1 MEEIDELSKQLLFSW
16 IELKTLSEQMDN
28 NILEQQFRYTDKHR
42 PMFLPD
48 NKTIRTHIL
57 GFEIVLYKKPIA
69 IDEHIRY
76 MEYAFTYDGEAGKK
90 IIAKYY
96 LDTQGSVW
104 EDCESQKHF
113 CDHKNR
119 ELAKYLF
126 ERLILAVTDSD
137 LTKPSD

>member
-1 MEEIDELSKQLLFSW
+1 MEEIDEQSKHLLFNW

-48 NKTIRTHIL
+48 NRTIRTHIL
-57 GFEIVLYKKPIA
+57 GFEIVLNKKPIA
-69 IDEHIRY
+69 LEDQIRY
-76 MEYAFTYDGEAGKK
+76 MEYAFIHEGEAVKT

-96 LDTQGSVW
+96 LDTQGGIW

-113 CDHKNR
+113 ADHKNK
-119 ELAKYLF
+119 ELAKYLY

-137 LTKPSD
+137 LTKPTT